1 MECLEQG
8 VNYCSYCAVCSQ
20 KSIWQKAQMVLAE
33 FLAGVSVAEI
43 ADRQGLRGRLVKAPL
58 QKAV

>member
-1 MECLEQG
+1 VWE
-8 VNYCSYCAVCSQ
+8 
-20 KSIWQKAQMVLAE
+20 KAQIVLAE

-43 ADRQGLRGRLVKAPL
+43 ADRQGLKGRLTRLPL